1 MDYSERRTAENTHPF
16 PAFIRFSR
24 GGKAAARQH
33 LYLDAE
39 TAYVYVNGKR

>member
-1 MDYSERRTAENTHPF
+1 MDFSGRGTAEDTHPL
-16 PAFIRFSR
+16 PAFIRFLR